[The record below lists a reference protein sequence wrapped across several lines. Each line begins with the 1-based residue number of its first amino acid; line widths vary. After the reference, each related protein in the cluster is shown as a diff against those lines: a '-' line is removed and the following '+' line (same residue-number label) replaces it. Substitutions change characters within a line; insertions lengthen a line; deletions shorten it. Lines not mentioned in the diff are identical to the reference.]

1 MQYANKRKSRAM
13 LKKIITGGQVGAD
26 QAALDAA
33 IKCNFPHGG
42 WIQKGR
48 KTQSGILP
56 EKYHLKEMSVSGYKE
71 RIEQNVIE
79 SDGTVIISHKDLS
92 GGADYSRQM
101 AKKHNRPC
109 LHIDL
114 SKTPAAIASAEIN
127 TWIIENTIEVLNVTG
142 SRASEDGDV
151 YKDTVYIIESA
162 ILLSLVNAK
171 PGEYLTDHS
180 RREYLEKAP
189 IPPKTVEEAVDRL
202 ISDLDLKNKLKIAN
216 MKLNDLVNFDSNLHK
231 YFKNAFD
238 VWHGNKNLLADCRF
252 VSEKPIRN
260 ENEAEFVII
269 KSLWERLRKTHSLR
283 VVK

>member
-1 MQYANKRKSRAM
+1 M
-13 LKKIITGGQVGAD
+13 LKKIISGGQVGAD

-42 WIQKGR
+42 WIQSGR
-48 KTQSGILP
+48 KTQSGILS

-71 RIEQNVIE
+71 RIEQNVIG
-79 SDGTVIISHKDLS
+79 SDGTVIISHGDLS
-92 GGADYSRQM
+92 GGADYSRKM
-101 AKKHNRPC
+101 ARKHNRPC

-114 SKTPAAIASAEIN
+114 SKTPAFISSSEIN

-151 YKDTVYIIESA
+151 YKDTVCIIEGT

-171 PGEYLTDHS
+171 PGEHLTDHS

-189 IPPKTVEEAVDRL
+189 IPPKTVDEAADQL
-202 ISDLDLKNKLKIAN
+202 ISELDLKDRLKIAN
-216 MKLNDLVNFDSNLHK
+216 MKLDHPVDFDSYLRNH
-231 YFKNAFD
+231 FKNAFD
-238 VWHGNKNLLADCRF
+238 VWHGNKDLLADCRF
-252 VSEKPIRN
+252 ISETPIRS

-269 KSLWERLRKTHSLR
+269 KTLWEKLRKTHALR